1 MNTGVRPWPSR
12 SPCPRRSRFRPFPCS
27 RPGRRRSAG
36 VSSPPAPTIQGGRG
50 GAAGRLCGTLGAPDR
65 PCPDGAAPYRRAG
78 ARDPAAV
85 ARDGAAGDRDP
96 ARPAGT
102 GLGGCGGER
111 LALHDAPG
119 DPAAGRSVRPVPA
132 RPASPGRPV
141 AVAGRGRVRRAGR
154 GPRSGGRPGFLQDS
168 PTRPAR
174 RGAATPERHG
184 RAGTGGG
191 GRAGRGRRQGTNR
204 QGTISPG
211 RLRRPTT
218 IRRRRITTRRRSVAR
233 TGPDL
238 QKGDDDA
245 IDASENGWMYALRCG
260 HDPIDPCSAEEMALW
275 AENEAR
281 LAALRPG
288 IDTWEMAPVESGGA
302 PAAIHADA

>member
-1 MNTGVRPWPSR
+1 MAISIPVPAAK
-12 SPCPRRSRFRPFPCS
+12 PFPPFPVLSTRQEAFC
-27 RPGRRRSAG
+27 RGFVATGPNYTGW
-36 VSSPPAPTIQGGRG
+36 PG
-50 GAAGRLCGTLGAPDR
+50 GAAGRLCRTLGAPDR

-141 AVAGRGRVRRAGR
+141 APAGRGRVRRTGR
-154 GPRSGGRPGFLQDS
+154 RPRSGGRPGFLQDS

-174 RGAATPERHG
+174 RGAATPERRG

-191 GRAGRGRRQGTNR
+191 GRAGGDEPAGDEPE
-204 QGTISPG
+204 GDEPAGDEPG
-211 RLRRPTT
+211 GPAAYDDPPEAHYDAAPLD
-218 IRRRRITTRRRSVAR
+218 IAR